1 LNLQAEEIGKTQI
14 EFSFSNQFK
23 FRKALF
29 FSVISITPRENKV
42 SVKYKT
48 KNIKTDGSVVF
59 LITIN
64 HIRANMISIR
74 NFRLIATIICNV
86 WLSASLVS
94 PLKKIIRVI
103 TDIKENTGNKI
114 KASRRQRLILAI
126 VESKYA
132 VINNSIFNSTNNKMY
147 L

>member
-1 LNLQAEEIGKTQI
+1 
-14 EFSFSNQFK
+14 
-23 FRKALF
+23 
-29 FSVISITPRENKV
+29 V

-94 PLKKIIRVI
+94 PLKKIIMVI